1 MGGSG
6 MVQASAVIQS
16 ATQPS
21 LIEGISW
28 ESFEAIEAAFSEVAG
43 IRLAYLD
50 GVIELMPISNEHEEL
65 KSTLGCL
72 LEVYLRAKGIRYY
85 VRGGPSLG
93 QKEDAARRQP
103 DESYNIG
110 TKKDRA
116 DIAIEVVLTSGGIDK
131 LECYKRFG
139 IPEVW
144 FWQEG
149 SLRLYAL
156 NEGSYR
162 QIFVSQF
169 LPKLD
174 LGKLVA
180 AANLPDQYDAV
191 TEYMNSLSQE
201 NEVD

>member
-1 MGGSG
+1 MS
-6 MVQASAVIQS
+6 QTAAPIKDLTQS
-16 ATQPS
+16 SLPS
-21 LIEGISW
+21 LIEGIGW
-28 ESFEAIEAAFSEVAG
+28 EKFEAIESVFADVAG
-43 IRLAYLD
+43 IRVAYLD
-50 GVIELMPISNEHEEL
+50 GVLEFMPISDEHEEI

-93 QKEDAARRQP
+93 GRGDAARRQP

-116 DIAIEVVLTSGGIDK
+116 DIAIEVVLTSGGLDK

-144 FWQEG
+144 FWQDG

-156 NEGSYR
+156 RAGQYH

-169 LPKLD
+169 LPELD
-174 LGKLVA
+174 LEQLVT

-191 TEYMNSLSQE
+191 TQYRE
-201 NEVD
+201 NIKAS

>member
-1 MGGSG
+1 
-6 MVQASAVIQS
+6 MVQALPAIQRSAQS
-16 ATQPS
+16 S

-28 ESFEAIEAAFSEVAG
+28 ESFEAIEAAFSDVAG

-50 GVIELMPISNEHEEL
+50 GAIEFMPISNEHEEL

-169 LPKLD
+169 LPELD
-174 LGKLVA
+174 LGEIVA
-180 AANLPDQYDAV
+180 SANLPDQYDAV
-191 TEYMNSLSQE
+191 TRYMDSLKTHS
-201 NEVD
+201 

>member
-1 MGGSG
+1 M
-6 MVQASAVIQS
+6 IQTLP
-16 ATQPS
+16 AIQRTTQSS
-21 LIEGISW
+21 LIEGVSW

-93 QKEDAARRQP
+93 QKEDAARRQS
-103 DESYNIG
+103 DESYNIE

-144 FWQEG
+144 FWQDG

-191 TEYMNSLSQE
+191 TEYMNDLSQE
-201 NEVD
+201 NEVS

>member
-1 MGGSG
+1 
-6 MVQASAVIQS
+6 MVQALPAIQS
-16 ATQPS
+16 STQSS
-21 LIEGISW
+21 LIEGVSW

-50 GVIELMPISNEHEEL
+50 NLVEIMPISDEHEEL
-65 KSTLGCL
+65 KSTIGLL
-72 LEVYLRAKGIRYY
+72 LEVYLRAEGIRYY

-93 QKEDAARRQP
+93 TKEDSARRQP

-110 TKKDRA
+110 SKKDRA
-116 DIAIEVVLTSGGIDK
+116 DIAIEVVLTSGGVDK
-131 LECYKRFG
+131 LESYRRFG

-144 FWQEG
+144 FWQDG

-156 NEGSYR
+156 RDKSYQ

-169 LPKLD
+169 LPELD
-174 LGKLVA
+174 LGELVA

-191 TEYMNSLSQE
+191 TGYMNSL
-201 NEVD
+201 NHDL

>member
-1 MGGSG
+1 MS
-6 MVQASAVIQS
+6 QTEAPIKDLTQS
-16 ATQPS
+16 NLPS

-28 ESFEAIEAAFSEVAG
+28 EKFEAIESVFADIAG
-43 IRLAYLD
+43 IRLAYLN
-50 GVIELMPISNEHEEL
+50 GVVEFMPISDEHEEI

-72 LEVYLRAKGIRYY
+72 LEVYLRAEGIRYY

-93 QKEDAARRQP
+93 GQGDAARRQP

-110 TKKDRA
+110 TKKERA
-116 DIAIEVVLTSGGIDK
+116 DIAIEVVLTSGGLDK

-144 FWQEG
+144 FWQDG

-156 NEGSYR
+156 KGGQYH

-169 LPKLD
+169 LPELD
-174 LGKLVA
+174 LAQLVA

-191 TEYMNSLSQE
+191 TQYRE
-201 NEVD
+201 NIKVD

>member
-1 MGGSG
+1 
-6 MVQASAVIQS
+6 MVQTLPAIQRS
-16 ATQPS
+16 TQSS
-21 LIEGISW
+21 LIEGVSW

-43 IRLAYLD
+43 VRLAYLD
-50 GVIELMPISNEHEEL
+50 SVVEIMPISDEHEEL
-65 KSTLGCL
+65 KSTIGL
-72 LEVYLRAKGIRYY
+72 LVEVYLRAKGIRYY

-93 QKEDAARRQP
+93 TKEDSTRRQP

-110 TKKDRA
+110 SKKDRA
-116 DIAIEVVLTSGGIDK
+116 DIAIEVVLTSGGVDK
-131 LECYKRFG
+131 LESYRRFG

-144 FWQEG
+144 FWQDG

-156 NEGSYR
+156 RDKSYQ

-169 LPKLD
+169 LPVLD

-191 TEYMNSLSQE
+191 TEYMNDLNQG

>member
-1 MGGSG
+1 M
-6 MVQASAVIQS
+6 
-16 ATQPS
+16 TQVLTGANVSSLPS
-21 LIEGISW
+21 LIDGISW
-28 ESFEAIEAAFSEVAG
+28 EKFEAIEAAFSDVAG

-50 GVIELMPISNEHEEL
+50 GVIEIMPISDEHEEL

-72 LEVYLRAKGIRYY
+72 LEVYLRAKRIRYY

-93 QKEDAARRQP
+93 NKDDAARRQP

-110 TKKDRA
+110 SKKDQA
-116 DIAIEVVLTSGGIDK
+116 DIAIEVVLTSGGVDK

-144 FWQEG
+144 FWQDG
-149 SLRLYAL
+149 SLRLYGL
-156 NEGSYR
+156 KDENYQ

-169 LPKLD
+169 LPVLD
-174 LGKLVA
+174 LGKLVT

-191 TEYMNSLSQE
+191 TEYMNSLNQE

>member
-1 MGGSG
+1 MTQTSALVHDL
-6 MVQASAVIQS
+6 VQ
-16 ATQPS
+16 PN
-21 LIEGISW
+21 LIDGISW
-28 ESFEAIEAAFSEVAG
+28 EKFEAIESAFSDVAG

-50 GVIELMPISNEHEEL
+50 GVIEIMPISNEHEEL

-93 QKEDAARRQP
+93 NKEDAARRQP

-110 TKKDRA
+110 SKKDRA
-116 DIAIEVVLTSGGIDK
+116 DIAIEVVFTSGGIDK

-144 FWQEG
+144 FWQGG
-149 SLRLYAL
+149 SLRLYRL
-156 NEGSYR
+156 RDGNYQ

-169 LPKLD
+169 LPELD

-180 AANLPDQYDAV
+180 AANIPDQYDAV
-191 TEYMNSLSQE
+191 TEYMENLSG
-201 NEVD
+201 

>member
-1 MGGSG
+1 
-6 MVQASAVIQS
+6 MVQALPVIKSSTQS
-16 ATQPS
+16 S
-21 LIEGISW
+21 LIEGVSW

-43 IRLAYLD
+43 VRLAYLD
-50 GVIELMPISNEHEEL
+50 GVVEIMPISNEHEEL
-65 KSTLGCL
+65 KSTIGRL

-93 QKEDAARRQP
+93 TKEDSARRQP

-116 DIAIEVVLTSGGIDK
+116 DIAIEVVLSSGGVDK
-131 LECYKRFG
+131 LASYKRFG

-144 FWQEG
+144 FWQDG

-156 NEGSYR
+156 RDGNYQ

-169 LPKLD
+169 LPELD
-174 LGKLVA
+174 LGQLVA

-191 TEYMNSLSQE
+191 TEYMNCLSQG

>member
-1 MGGSG
+1 MT
-6 MVQASAVIQS
+6 QATSTLQQ
-16 ATQPS
+16 TRQPS

-28 ESFEAIEAAFSEVAG
+28 ETFEAIEAAFASVAG

-50 GVIELMPISNEHEEL
+50 GVIELMPISDDHEEL
-65 KSTLGCL
+65 KSTLGRL
-72 LEVYLRAKGIRYY
+72 LEVYMRAMGIRYY

-93 QKEDAARRQP
+93 SKGDAARRQP

-131 LECYKRFG
+131 LACYQRFG

-149 SLRLYAL
+149 SLRLYGL
-156 NEGSYR
+156 REGAY
-162 QIFVSQF
+162 QQVFVSQF
-169 LPKLD
+169 LPDLD
-174 LGKLVA
+174 LAELVA

-191 TEYMNSLSQE
+191 TAYMERDHQSPR
-201 NEVD
+201 

>member
-1 MGGSG
+1 
-6 MVQASAVIQS
+6 MVQSIPTIQQT
-16 ATQPS
+16 TQPN

-28 ESFEAIEAAFSEVAG
+28 ETFEAIEAAFASVAG

-50 GVIELMPISNEHEEL
+50 GVVELMPIRDDHEEL

-72 LEVYLRAKGIRYY
+72 LEAYLRAKGIRYY

-93 QKEDAARRQP
+93 NKGDSARRQP

-116 DIAIEVVLTSGGIDK
+116 DIVIEVVLTSGGIDK
-131 LECYKRFG
+131 LTCYQRFG

-144 FWQEG
+144 FWQDG

-156 NEGSYR
+156 R
-162 QIFVSQF
+162 QGKYQQVFVSQF
-169 LPKLD
+169 LPDLD
-174 LGKLVA
+174 LGELVA
-180 AANLPDQYDAV
+180 AANQPDQYDAV
-191 TEYMNSLSQE
+191 TAYMERLDHQPPH
-201 NEVD
+201 

>member
-1 MGGSG
+1 MN
-6 MVQASAVIQS
+6 S
-16 ATQPS
+16 ATLIRELNQSS
-21 LIEGISW
+21 LIDGITW

-50 GVIELMPISNEHEEL
+50 GVIELIPISNEHEEL
-65 KSTLGCL
+65 KSTLGLL
-72 LEVYLRAKGIRYY
+72 LEAYLRAKGIRFYA
-85 VRGGPSLG
+85 RGGPSLG
-93 QKEDAARRQP
+93 QKEDSARRQP

-110 TKKDRA
+110 AKKDRA

-169 LPKLD
+169 LPQLD
-174 LGKLVA
+174 LAKLVA

-191 TEYMNSLSQE
+191 TEYMKSLSQE

>member
-1 MGGSG
+1 MA
-6 MVQASAVIQS
+6 QASALVRDS
-16 ATQPS
+16 AQPN
-21 LIEGISW
+21 LIDGISW
-28 ESFEAIEAAFSEVAG
+28 EKFEAIEAAFSDVAG

-50 GVIELMPISNEHEEL
+50 GVIEIMPISNEHEEL

-93 QKEDAARRQP
+93 NKDDAARRQP

-110 TKKDRA
+110 SKKDRA
-116 DIAIEVVLTSGGIDK
+116 DIAIEVVFTSGGIDK

-144 FWQEG
+144 FWQDG
-149 SLRLYAL
+149 SLRLYGL
-156 NEGSYR
+156 RDGNYQ

-169 LPKLD
+169 LPELD
-174 LGKLVA
+174 LGKLVT

-191 TEYMNSLSQE
+191 TAYMNSLSQDL
-201 NEVD
+201 NQK

>member
-1 MGGSG
+1 
-6 MVQASAVIQS
+6 MVLASEVIQRAS
-16 ATQPS
+16 QPN

-28 ESFEAIEAAFSEVAG
+28 ERFEAIEAAFSELAG

-65 KSTLGCL
+65 KSTLVFL
-72 LEVYLRAKGIRYY
+72 LAAYLRAKGIRFYA
-85 VRGGPSLG
+85 RGGPSLG
-93 QKEDAARRQP
+93 NRGDAARRQP

-110 TKKDRA
+110 SKKDRA
-116 DIAIEVVLTSGGIDK
+116 DIAIEVLLTSGGIDK

-191 TEYMNSLSQE
+191 TQYMNDLSQE
-201 NEVD
+201 NEVN

>member
-1 MGGSG
+1 
-6 MVQASAVIQS
+6 MVQALPAIQRS
-16 ATQPS
+16 TQSS
-21 LIEGISW
+21 LIEGVSW
-28 ESFEAIEAAFSEVAG
+28 ENFEVIETAFLEVAG

-50 GVIELMPISNEHEEL
+50 GVVEIMPISNEHEEL
-65 KSTLGCL
+65 KSTIGRL

-93 QKEDAARRQP
+93 TKEDSARRQP

-110 TKKDRA
+110 SKKDRA

-131 LECYKRFG
+131 LECYRRFG

-144 FWQEG
+144 FWQDG

-156 NEGSYR
+156 RDESYR

-169 LPKLD
+169 LPELD
-174 LGKLVA
+174 LGQLVA

-191 TEYMNSLSQE
+191 TEYTVSLKSE
-201 NEVD
+201 P

>member
-1 MGGSG
+1 
-6 MVQASAVIQS
+6 MVQALPAIQS
-16 ATQPS
+16 STQSS
-21 LIEGISW
+21 LIEGVSW

-50 GVIELMPISNEHEEL
+50 GVIELIPISNEHEEL
-65 KSTLGCL
+65 KSTLGL
-72 LEVYLRAKGIRYY
+72 LLAAYLRAKGIRFYA
-85 VRGGPSLG
+85 RGGPSLG
-93 QKEDAARRQP
+93 NKEDAARRQP

-110 TKKDRA
+110 SKKDRA

-169 LPKLD
+169 LPQLD
-174 LGKLVA
+174 LAKLVA

-191 TEYMNSLSQE
+191 TEYMNDLSQE
-201 NEVD
+201 NEVN

>member
-1 MGGSG
+1 
-6 MVQASAVIQS
+6 MVQALPAIQRS
-16 ATQPS
+16 TQSS
-21 LIEGISW
+21 LIEGVSW

-43 IRLAYLD
+43 VRLAYLD
-50 GVIELMPISNEHEEL
+50 GVVDIMPISNEHEEL
-65 KSTLGCL
+65 KSTIGRL

-85 VRGGPSLG
+85 IRGGPSLG
-93 QKEDAARRQP
+93 TKEDSARRQL

-116 DIAIEVVLTSGGIDK
+116 DIVIEVVLTSGGVDK
-131 LECYKRFG
+131 LASYKRFG

-144 FWQEG
+144 FWQDG

-156 NEGSYR
+156 RDGNYQ

-169 LPKLD
+169 LPALD

-191 TEYMNSLSQE
+191 TDYMNSLNQ
-201 NEVD
+201 DP

>member
-1 MGGSG
+1 MA
-6 MVQASAVIQS
+6 QASALVRDS
-16 ATQPS
+16 AQPN
-21 LIEGISW
+21 LIDGISW
-28 ESFEAIEAAFSEVAG
+28 EKFEAIEAAFSDVAG

-50 GVIELMPISNEHEEL
+50 GVIEIMPISNEHEEL

-93 QKEDAARRQP
+93 HKEDAARRQP

-144 FWQEG
+144 FWQDG
-149 SLRLYAL
+149 SLRLYTL
-156 NEGSYR
+156 RDGNYR

-169 LPKLD
+169 LPELD

-180 AANLPDQYDAV
+180 AANIPDQYDAV
-191 TEYMNSLSQE
+191 TGYANSLSKE
-201 NEVD
+201 NEEVD

>member
-1 MGGSG
+1 
-6 MVQASAVIQS
+6 MVQALPVIQ
-16 ATQPS
+16 TTNQHS

-28 ESFEAIEAAFSEVAG
+28 NSFEAIEAAFSEVAG

-50 GVIELMPISNEHEEL
+50 GVIEFMPISDGHEEI
-65 KSTLGCL
+65 KSTLARL

-93 QKEDAARRQP
+93 NKDDAARRQP

-110 TKKDRA
+110 VKKDRA
-116 DIAIEVVLTSGGIDK
+116 DIAIEVVLTSGGINK

-144 FWQEG
+144 FWQDG
-149 SLRLYAL
+149 GLRLYAL
-156 NEGSYR
+156 RDNSYQ

-169 LPKLD
+169 LQELD
-174 LGKLVA
+174 LGKLVT

-191 TEYMNSLSQE
+191 TEYMNSLHQ
-201 NEVD
+201 DC

>member
-1 MGGSG
+1 MAL
-6 MVQASAVIQS
+6 ASAAIQQTNQS
-16 ATQPS
+16 S
-21 LIEGISW
+21 LIEGVPW
-28 ESFEAIEAAFSEVAG
+28 DSFEAIEAAFSEVAG

-65 KSTLGCL
+65 KSTLGL
-72 LEVYLRAKGIRYY
+72 LLSAYLRAKGIRFYA
-85 VRGGPSLG
+85 RGGPSLG

-110 TKKDRA
+110 AKKDRA
-116 DIAIEVVLTSGGIDK
+116 DIAIEIVLTSGGIDK

-156 NEGSYR
+156 QEGDYR

-169 LPKLD
+169 LPTLD
-174 LGKLVA
+174 LEKLVA

-191 TEYMNSLSQE
+191 TEYMGTISRE
-201 NEVD
+201 K

>member
-1 MGGSG
+1 
-6 MVQASAVIQS
+6 MVQALSAIQRS
-16 ATQPS
+16 AQSS
-21 LIEGISW
+21 LIEGVSW

-50 GVIELMPISNEHEEL
+50 GAIEFMPISNEHEEL

-72 LEVYLRAKGIRYY
+72 LEVYLRARGIRYY

-93 QKEDAARRQP
+93 GKEDSARRQP

-131 LECYKRFG
+131 LECYKRFS

-169 LPKLD
+169 LPNLD

-180 AANLPDQYDAV
+180 AANLPDQYDSV
-191 TEYMNSLSQE
+191 TQYMNDLSQE
-201 NEVD
+201 NEVN

>member
-1 MGGSG
+1 
-6 MVQASAVIQS
+6 MVQALPAIQRS
-16 ATQPS
+16 TQSS
-21 LIEGISW
+21 LIEGVSW

-43 IRLAYLD
+43 VRLAYLD
-50 GVIELMPISNEHEEL
+50 SVVEIMPISDEHEEL
-65 KSTLGCL
+65 KSTIGRL

-85 VRGGPSLG
+85 IRGGPSLG
-93 QKEDAARRQP
+93 TKEDSARRQP

-110 TKKDRA
+110 SKKDRA
-116 DIAIEVVLTSGGIDK
+116 DIAIEVVLTSGGVDK
-131 LECYKRFG
+131 LESYRRFG

-156 NEGSYR
+156 RDKSYQ

-169 LPKLD
+169 LPNLD
-174 LGKLVA
+174 LGKLVS

-191 TEYMNSLSQE
+191 TEYMNDLNQG

>member
-1 MGGSG
+1 
-6 MVQASAVIQS
+6 MVQALPAIQRSAQS
-16 ATQPS
+16 S

-28 ESFEAIEAAFSEVAG
+28 ESFEAIKSAFSDVAG

-50 GVIELMPISNEHEEL
+50 GVIEFMPISNEHEEL

-72 LEVYLRAKGIRYY
+72 LEVYLRAKGFRYY

-93 QKEDAARRQP
+93 QKEDAACRQP

-116 DIAIEVVLTSGGIDK
+116 DIAIEFVLTSGGIDK
-131 LECYKRFG
+131 LECYKRFS

-169 LPKLD
+169 LPDLD
-174 LGKLVA
+174 LGEIVA

-191 TEYMNSLSQE
+191 TQYMNDLSQE
-201 NEVD
+201 QEVN

>member
-1 MGGSG
+1 
-6 MVQASAVIQS
+6 MVQALSAIQKS
-16 ATQPS
+16 AQSS

-28 ESFEAIEAAFSEVAG
+28 DSFEAIEAAFSDVAG

-50 GVIELMPISNEHEEL
+50 GVIEFMPISNEHEEL
-65 KSTLGCL
+65 KSTLSRL
-72 LEVYLRAKGIRYY
+72 LEVYLRAKDIRYY
-85 VRGGPSLG
+85 IRGGPSLG
-93 QKEDAARRQP
+93 LKEDAARRQP

-156 NEGSYR
+156 SENSYR

-169 LPKLD
+169 LPELD
-174 LGKLVA
+174 LSKLVA

-191 TEYMNSLSQE
+191 TEYMNALSQE
-201 NEVD
+201 H

>member
-1 MGGSG
+1 
-6 MVQASAVIQS
+6 MVQTLPAIQRT
-16 ATQPS
+16 TQSS
-21 LIEGISW
+21 LIEGVSW
-28 ESFEAIEAAFSEVAG
+28 ESFEAIEAAFVEVAG
-43 IRLAYLD
+43 VRLAYLD
-50 GVIELMPISNEHEEL
+50 GVIEIMPISNEHEEL
-65 KSTLGCL
+65 KSTIGCL

-93 QKEDAARRQP
+93 QKDDAARRQP

-110 TKKDRA
+110 AKKDRA
-116 DIAIEVVLTSGGIDK
+116 DIAIEVVFTSGGIDK

-144 FWQEG
+144 FWQDG

-156 NEGSYR
+156 GDGTYR

-169 LPKLD
+169 LPELD
-174 LGKLVA
+174 LGQLVT

-191 TEYMNSLSQE
+191 TAYMNSLSKA

>member
-1 MGGSG
+1 
-6 MVQASAVIQS
+6 MVQALPAVQRSTQS
-16 ATQPS
+16 S
-21 LIEGISW
+21 LIEGVAW

-43 IRLAYLD
+43 VRLAYLD
-50 GVIELMPISNEHEEL
+50 GVVELMPISNEHEEL
-65 KSTLGCL
+65 KSTLGL
-72 LEVYLRAKGIRYY
+72 LLAAYLRAKGIRFYA
-85 VRGGPSLG
+85 RGGPSLG
-93 QKEDAARRQP
+93 HKEDSARRQP
-103 DESYNIG
+103 EESYNIG

-116 DIAIEVVLTSGGIDK
+116 DIAIEVVLTSGGVDK

-144 FWQEG
+144 FWQDG

-174 LGKLVA
+174 LSKLVA

-191 TEYMNSLSQE
+191 TQYMNDLSQE

>member
-1 MGGSG
+1 
-6 MVQASAVIQS
+6 MVLASAAIQYANQS
-16 ATQPS
+16 S

-65 KSTLGCL
+65 KSTLGL
-72 LEVYLRAKGIRYY
+72 LLAAYLRAKGIRFYA
-85 VRGGPSLG
+85 RGGPSLG
-93 QKEDAARRQP
+93 NKEDAARRQP

-110 TKKDRA
+110 SKKDRA

-156 NEGSYR
+156 NEGRYR

-174 LGKLVA
+174 LGALVA
-180 AANLPDQYDAV
+180 GANLPDQYDAV
-191 TEYMNSLSQE
+191 TQYIKNLSG
-201 NEVD
+201 

>member
-1 MGGSG
+1 
-6 MVQASAVIQS
+6 MVQALPAIQRS
-16 ATQPS
+16 TQSS
-21 LIEGISW
+21 LIEGVSW

-43 IRLAYLD
+43 VRLAYLD
-50 GVIELMPISNEHEEL
+50 SVVEIMPISDEHEEL
-65 KSTLGCL
+65 KSTIGRL
-72 LEVYLRAKGIRYY
+72 LEVYLRAKGIRFY

-93 QKEDAARRQP
+93 TKADSARRQP

-110 TKKDRA
+110 SKKDRA

-131 LECYKRFG
+131 LESYRRFG

-144 FWQEG
+144 FWQDG

-156 NEGSYR
+156 RDKSYQ

-169 LPKLD
+169 LPELD
-174 LGKLVA
+174 LGELVA

-191 TEYMNSLSQE
+191 TGYMNSL
-201 NEVD
+201 NHNL